1 MSEYLKEAQEACTH
15 KNRHR
20 SHRLDRMEERI
31 PGITSERIHGLIL
44 QENI

>member
-15 KNRHR
+15 KNR
-20 SHRLDRMEERI
+20 HRLDRMEERI